1 MNPVFS
7 PVVHLARVMPRH
19 ANTAISLNVLKPQ
32 SRRAKSSLSYQ
43 VAAERAKIPEEPK
56 PKASPLS
63 VLPASA
69 LLRSFLVATISSK
82 PYLLRPT
89 VAFLSWLTRSSGG
102 VFWNVDRNPVLR
114 ACLKSTFYKQ
124 FCAGESTAE
133 ARENVQRLRALGYR
147 GTMLQNA
154 KETLFDFNSK
164 KAHSPGIASAADGD
178 PSRCRSIAAWNRE
191 TLGTARVLE
200 EGDLLAF
207 KYVCI
212 GIDSLGFIADRIL
225 YAG

>member
-1 MNPVFS
+1 MNPVFYA
-7 PVVHLARVMPRH
+7 PMAPLVRVMPRH
-19 ANTAISLNVLKPQ
+19 ARTAIALNVLTSQP
-32 SRRAKSSLSYQ
+32 RRAKTTVSYG
-43 VAAERAKIPEEPK
+43 VTADRAKIPEQPK
-56 PKASPLS
+56 PEATPLA

-89 VAFLSWLTRSSGG
+89 VAFLSWLTRSNGG
-102 VFWNVDRNPVLR
+102 IFWNVDRNPVLR

-133 ARENVQRLRALGYR
+133 ARENVRRLRALGYR

-164 KAHSPGIASAADGD
+164 KAHGQGLGNTANKD
-178 PSRCRSIAAWNRE
+178 PAQCKSIAAWNRE
-191 TLGTARVLE
+191 TLGTAGVLE
-200 EGDLLAF
+200 DGDLLAF
-207 KYVCI
+207 KYVLMRLI
-212 GIDSLGFIADRIL
+212 PVIQS
-225 YAG
+225 

>member
-1 MNPVFS
+1 MNPVFYT
-7 PVVHLARVMPRH
+7 PMAHLGRVMPRH
-19 ANTAISLNVLKPQ
+19 VNTAISLNVLTPQ
-32 SRRAKSSLSYQ
+32 SRRAKSGLSYQ
-43 VAAERAKIPEEPK
+43 VATERAKIPEEPK
-56 PKASPLS
+56 PQAAPLS

-89 VAFLSWLTRSSGG
+89 VAFLSWLTRSDGG
-102 VFWNVDRNPVLR
+102 IFWNVDRNPVLR

-164 KAHSPGIASAADGD
+164 KAHGQGVASATKED
-178 PSRCRSIAAWNRE
+178 PSKCNSIAVWSKE
-191 TLGTARVLE
+191 TLGTAAVLE

-207 KYVCI
+207 KYVRI
-212 GIDSLGFIADRIL
+212 KLIAT
-225 YAG
+225 AQS

>member
-1 MNPVFS
+1 MNPVFYA
-7 PVVHLARVMPRH
+7 PMAHLARVTPRH
-19 ANTAISLNVLKPQ
+19 ATTAITLNVLAPQ

-43 VAAERAKIPEEPK
+43 VAASQAKIPEEPK
-56 PKASPLS
+56 PQASPLS

-133 ARENVQRLRALGYR
+133 ARENVRRLRALGYR

-154 KETLFDFNSK
+154 KETLFDFNTKSSH
-164 KAHSPGIASAADGD
+164 AHGITSTGNKD
-178 PSRCRSIAAWNRE
+178 PAQCKSIAAWNRE
-191 TLGTARVLE
+191 TLGTAGVLE

-207 KYVCI
+207 KYVCDGTGKP
-212 GIDSLGFIADRIL
+212 GIQTLTSRCE
-225 YAG
+225 